1 MYGLS
6 TTITPGPEQIFK
18 RHSSTQRTWQ
28 AGQFGKL
35 FQYSVDSPVF
45 AQPLVISNV
54 TVPGKGIRNVLYL
67 ATADNTIYAYD
78 ADDPTIDAG
87 QPIWKVRFSD
97 PAAGVETVLST
108 DVTTNYNYSGPI
120 GITGTPVMIKPA
132 GRCMWLHA
140 PKTVEST
147 TSASM
152 PWISPPVRRKREA
165 PL

>member
-1 MYGLS
+1 MYGPS

-28 AGQFGKL
+28 RGQFGKL

-97 PAAGVETVLST
+97 PTAGV
-108 DVTTNYNYSGPI
+108 DD
-120 GITGTPVMIKPA
+120 
-132 GRCMWLHA
+132 
-140 PKTVEST
+140 
-147 TSASM
+147 
-152 PWISPPVRRKREA
+152 SPEHRRNDQLQLFRSDRDYRNPGNRSSQRDA
-165 PL
+165 VCGCTHQR